1 MSQKRANLIKALTW
15 GAVTTGCYAG
25 LFVYADDLV
34 NLAHTTASSCM
45 VGSGADATYYHKPAP
60 ELCTEKGGI
69 LLESNKINVF
79 VPIAIAFLLSFVHGA
94 FTGLFWDVI
103 GLKAAQKK

>member
-1 MSQKRANLIKALTW
+1 MSQKRANLLKVLAW

-25 LFVYADDLV
+25 LFLFTDDLV
-34 NLAHTTASSCM
+34 NMAHTTTSSCM
-45 VGSGADATYYHKPAP
+45 VGNGADAVYYHKPTP
-60 ELCTEKGGI
+60 EQCAEKGGI
-69 LLESNKINVF
+69 LLDSNKLNVL
-79 VPIAIAFLLSFVHGA
+79 VPITIAFLLSFVHGA